1 MPTKFL
7 FFYVYMYMFE
17 MKAQR
22 MRTWV
27 DSSFSEYE
35 FTTQYKHV
43 KLMETFQSKQVN
55 QEILQKQKTNSL
67 GYD

>member
-1 MPTKFL
+1 
-7 FFYVYMYMFE
+7 MYE

-27 DSSFSEYE
+27 DSFLSEYE

-55 QEILQKQKTNSL
+55 QKKLQKQKTNSL

>member
-1 MPTKFL
+1 
-7 FFYVYMYMFE
+7 MYE

-27 DSSFSEYE
+27 DSFLSEYE

-55 QEILQKQKTNSL
+55 QKNFKNKKPTPQDMIDRVKINPRHFPQN
-67 GYD
+67 